1 MKLTK
6 LALANIVKGRVGA
19 QDSIRSLPAV
29 MFRNI
34 KSDTTN
40 FQLTYKGFHLLKS
53 CDFKHYKIK
62 IKNQLTVKAMLNLD
76 RNCSCPYYINNK
88 KTYVLF
94 FSEKPAV
101 MLQLLDGDLE
111 NFAV

>member
-6 LALANIVKGRVGA
+6 LALANIVKGRCDVSE
-19 QDSIRSLPAV
+19 DIRSLPAM

-34 KSDTTN
+34 KSDTSN
-40 FQLTYKGFHLLKS
+40 FQLTYQGFHLLKNS
-53 CDFKHYKIK
+53 DFKHYKIK
-62 IKNQLTVKAMLNLD
+62 IKNKLTVRSMLNLD
-76 RNCSCPYYINNK
+76 RHCSCPYYINNK

-111 NFAV
+111 NFAI

>member
-6 LALANIVKGRVGA
+6 LALANIVKGRCGVP
-19 QDSIRSLPAV
+19 DSLRSLPAI

-34 KSDTTN
+34 KSDSTN
-40 FQLTYKGFHLLKS
+40 FQLTYKGFHLLKN

-62 IKNQLTVKAMLNLD
+62 LKNTMTVKGMLNLD
-76 RNCSCPYYINNK
+76 RACACPYYINTK

-111 NFAV
+111 HFVL